1 MTDLFRSLKKSCAM
15 DIKKICLAGA
25 LLGFVPV
32 SAQESQSFQEF
43 RQKILDDYQEFRKTI
58 LAHYADFLNGTWHEY
73 EPMMPLEK
81 TQTPK
86 PMRVPDVKVSK
97 PVTVPTNLPKPV
109 LADSSGCTDRG
120 ASASLGRVAR

>member
-43 RQKILDDYQEFRKTI
+43 RQKILDDYQEFRKTMLI
-58 LAHYADFLNGTWHEY
+58 
-73 EPMMPLEK
+73 
-81 TQTPK
+81 
-86 PMRVPDVKVSK
+86 S
-97 PVTVPTNLPKPV
+97 
-109 LADSSGCTDRG
+109 
-120 ASASLGRVAR
+120 